1 MCKSVKGWK
10 FSQKSVSWDS
20 SDKNFATEISNL
32 WIFDPTVFWPHLKK
46 KKSFSGV
53 KQIFDKK
60 SEKKNLFDCWQF
72 FFSRRCWTEANCDR
86 WVFCPKLRR
95 ESSKRCR
102 RSWSS
107 FCRWSSRRCPG
118 NRSGRRSQRR
128 SHFLKVRTQPLLTVC
143 WPLAIPCLQG

>member
-32 WIFDPTVFWPHLKK
+32 WIFDPTIFWPHLKK
-46 KKSFSGV
+46 KIHCQVWNKYLTRKV
-53 KQIFDKK
+53 KR
-60 SEKKNLFDCWQF
+60 KNLFDCWQF
-72 FFSRRCWTEANCDR
+72 FFLETMLNRGKLWSV
-86 WVFCPKLRR
+86 VFCPKLRR

-107 FCRWSSRRCPG
+107 FCRSSSRRCPG

-128 SHFLKVRTQPLLTVC
+128 SHFLKVRTQPLKTVYL
-143 WPLAIPCLQG
+143 PLAIPCLQG